1 MSRDSNGVYTLAA
14 GNPVVVND
22 LIEAGWANATLD
34 DLAVAMQDSLSRS
47 GKGGMSAALKAFAG
61 TLAAPGVTWADEV
74 ATGWY
79 RAGAGDIRFGLA
91 GVELLKFTA
100 NAATLAGAFNGKNGA
115 DIASATGAGTL
126 NLTTATGN
134 TVDVTGTTT
143 QTAITLA
150 DGTQRLVRFTGI
162 LILTHGASLILPG
175 AANITTAAGDYA
187 IFQGYAA
194 GVVRCVAYLRASGMA
209 KAGAN
214 NDITSLLGLTT
225 PIAIRSYLAGCVLST
240 AGSSATMSIAAGVAV
255 NSTNT
260 TAMVLAAI
268 AKTTAAWA
276 VGNAQG
282 GLDTGTIA
290 NNTSYKFY
298 VIQRVDTGVV
308 DVIFTTA
315 ALDTGP
321 AMPTGYTLFRYI
333 GSRRTNGSAQWV
345 SFLQIGD
352 YVSLIAQVQDVSG
365 AANTAV
371 TLRTLSVP
379 TGVKVRARFT
389 VSVTADNAAWSYIV
403 DPDVNGTAASGSAAA
418 SIYNQAADFSG
429 LEMECFTNTSGQ
441 INTDS
446 SGTNATISILTSGWT
461 DTRGRDL

>member
-100 NAATLAGAFNGKNGA
+100 AAVALTGAFSASTAITAGTLFNSKNGA

-150 DGTQRLVRFTGI
+150 EGTQRLVRFTGI

-214 NDITSLLGLTT
+214 LDITSLGGLTT
-225 PIAIRSYLAGCVLST
+225 PLTAAQGGIPAGAILDFGGTAAPTGYLGCDGSNVSRATYAALFTAIST
-240 AGSSATMSIAAGVAV
+240 TWGIGDGSTTFGLPDFRRRVAV
-255 NSTNT
+255 GSAGTG
-260 TAMVLAAI
+260 TATLGN
-268 AKTTAAWA
+268 A
-276 VGNAQG
+276 VGNTG
-282 GLDTGTIA
+282 GAETHTL
-290 NNTSYKFY
+290 
-298 VIQRVDTGVV
+298 
-308 DVIFTTA
+308 TTA
-315 ALDTGP
+315 EIPSHVHGAVL
-321 AMPTGYTLFRYI
+321 
-333 GSRRTNGSAQWV
+333 TNTVGTA
-345 SFLQIGD
+345 
-352 YVSLIAQVQDVSG
+352 G
-365 AANTAV
+365 AGGANYDQGNTA
-371 TLRTLSVP
+371 
-379 TGVKVRARFT
+379 
-389 VSVTADNAAWSYIV
+389 AA
-403 DPDVNGTAASGSAAA
+403 GGGGSHNNMQPSAVVLK
-418 SIYNQAADFSG
+418 IIK
-429 LEMECFTNTSGQ
+429 T
-441 INTDS
+441 
-446 SGTNATISILTSGWT
+446 
-461 DTRGRDL
+461 